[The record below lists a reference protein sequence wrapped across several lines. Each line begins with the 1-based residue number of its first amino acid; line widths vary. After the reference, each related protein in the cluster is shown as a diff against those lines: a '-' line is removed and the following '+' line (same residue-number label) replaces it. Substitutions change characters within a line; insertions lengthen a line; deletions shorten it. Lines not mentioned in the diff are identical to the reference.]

1 MKAIVKTDVGPGHVE
16 YAQVPDPRPKAGEV
30 LVKMRAAGLCGADI
44 LLYDWT
50 YRGKR
55 PVVPPLILGHE
66 GVGEIVELGSGVEGF
81 AAGDRVAMQSIL
93 GCGKCPSCQRGLTH
107 LCGAW
112 AHLGM
117 TYDGLFAD
125 YLVVPAEACHR
136 LPDAVSDEEG
146 AFLEFISTVAH
157 TDEKAPFRLG
167 ETVVVVGPGPF
178 GLLHLQGAKSAGASR
193 LIVTGLDRDSERL
206 AIARRMGAT
215 DTVNA
220 EREDPV
226 QSVLDMTGGYGV
238 DMVIEAGGTA
248 DSVAQ
253 ALRMARPD
261 GRVVLLGYAS
271 SAEIVPISIVRSDLT
286 IFGVVAS
293 KRQHYQKALKWMEAG
308 LVKAEPLIT
317 HRMTLDDF
325 DEAVDLFR
333 ARRAIKVLFQM

>member
-1 MKAIVKTDVGPGHVE
+1 MRAIVKTDVGPGHVK
-16 YAQVPDPRPKAGEV
+16 YMQVPDPKPKAGEV

-66 GVGEIVELGSGVEGF
+66 GVGEILEVGAGVECVVV
-81 AAGDRVAMQSIL
+81 GDRVAMQSIL
-93 GCGKCPSCQRGLTH
+93 GCGKCPSCQRGHTH

-117 TYDGLFAD
+117 TYDGLFAE
-125 YLVVPAEACHR
+125 YLVVPAEACHK
-136 LPDAVSDEEG
+136 LPDSVSDEEG
-146 AFLEFISTVAH
+146 AFLEFISCVAH

-167 ETVVVVGPGPF
+167 ETVVIVGPGPF
-178 GLLHLQGAKSAGASR
+178 GLLNLQGAKSAGASR

-206 AIARRMGAT
+206 EIARRMGAT
-215 DTVNA
+215 HTVNA

-226 QSVLDMTGGYGV
+226 RAVLDLTAGHGA

-248 DSVAQ
+248 DSVTQ

-261 GRVVLLGYAS
+261 GRVVLLGYAGA
-271 SAEIVPISIVRSDLT
+271 AEIAPLSIVRSDLT

-293 KRQHYQKALKWMEAG
+293 KHQHYQKALRWMEAG
-308 LVKAEPLIT
+308 LVRAEPLIT

-333 ARRAIKVLFQM
+333 GRRAIKVLFEI

>member
-1 MKAIVKTDVGPGHVE
+1 MRAIIKTGTGPGHVE
-16 YAQVPDPRPKAGEV
+16 YAETPVPQPKDGDV
-30 LVKMRAAGLCGADI
+30 LVKMRSAGLCGADI

-66 GVGEIVELGSGVEGF
+66 GVGDIVELGSGVEGF
-81 AAGDRVAMQSIL
+81 AVGDRVAMQSIL
-93 GCGKCPSCQRGLTH
+93 GCGKCPSCQRGHTH

-117 TYDGLFAD
+117 TFDGLFAD
-125 YLVVPAEACHR
+125 YVVVPAEACHK
-136 LPDAVSDEEG
+136 LPDGVSDQEG
-146 AFLEFISTVAH
+146 AFLEFIATVAH

-178 GLLHLQGAKSAGASR
+178 GLLHLQGAKSVGASR
-193 LIVTGLDRDSERL
+193 LIVTGLAQDTERL
-206 AIARRMGAT
+206 AIARSMGAT
-215 DTVNA
+215 HTVNA
-220 EREDPV
+220 GTEDPV
-226 QSVLDMTGGYGV
+226 QAVLDLTEGNGA

-253 ALRMARPD
+253 ALRMVRPD
-261 GRVVLLGYAS
+261 GRVVLLGYAG

-293 KRQHYQKALKWMEAG
+293 KRQHYQKALRWMEAG
-308 LVKAEPLIT
+308 LVRAQPLIT
-317 HRMTLDDF
+317 HRMTLNEF

-333 ARRAIKVLFQM
+333 SRQAIKVLFTM